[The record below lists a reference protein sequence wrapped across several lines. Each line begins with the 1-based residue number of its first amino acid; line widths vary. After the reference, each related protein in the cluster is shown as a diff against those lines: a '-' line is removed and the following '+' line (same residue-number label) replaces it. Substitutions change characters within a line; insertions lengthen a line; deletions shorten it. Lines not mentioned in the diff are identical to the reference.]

1 MQPFPRDTSY
11 AHIPLAIQQVINA
24 SAKRLFQA
32 PVTEPALTVL
42 VTLSHTPKGLLD
54 VLCDG
59 IAYQVKEGNI
69 YIWFQESD
77 RIDTAGYYR
86 LVRFEYVGIPA
97 SRKNLKKVVK
107 FTLSAHQKL

>member
-1 MQPFPRDTSY
+1 MKPFPRDTSY

-59 IAYQVKEGNI
+59 IAYQVKEATSTSG
-69 YIWFQESD
+69 F
-77 RIDTAGYYR
+77 
-86 LVRFEYVGIPA
+86 
-97 SRKNLKKVVK
+97 RKATVS
-107 FTLSAHQKL
+107 TRQAIIA